1 MAASRTVTIIMFLPL
16 KKGLEYG
23 YGAIL
28 DRALVNLCFSAVVHN
43 HHHLAR
49 AAENYFSFDNFILK
63 NDWILSQLHALSLVT
78 HFLSHTPNPIL
89 NPAFA

>member
-1 MAASRTVTIIMFLPL
+1 MDTGPFWIGHLLIC
-16 KKGLEYG
+16 
-23 YGAIL
+23 
-28 DRALVNLCFSAVVHN
+28 ALAQWSTTTTTWY
-43 HHHLAR
+43 R